1 MFDVRTIVERN
12 SETFY
17 DYASGERRSQKVRV
31 FLTAMMSVGLCWLLQ
46 RQSETFLNA
55 VLTAQAILVGFSFS
69 VLFFLLSNAEISSVP
84 EESIERRL
92 KRQKLTT
99 LAKELFHN
107 VSYFNV
113 VAICSVVLSLLLL
126 MSGPDLT
133 VWKWLAEVAS
143 TYVVVVPTSAD
154 LWMARITAAIQ
165 SIAAATL
172 YFCLFESAFTF
183 FRTVVRVSYYF
194 EQKLGL
200 IAKQST

>member
-12 SETFY
+12 GETFY
-17 DYASGERRSQKVRV
+17 DYASGERQSQRSRV
-31 FLTAMMSVGLCWLLQ
+31 LLMVIASVALCWLLQ
-46 RQSETFLNA
+46 PQSETFLNA

-69 VLFFLLSNAEISSVP
+69 VLFFLLSNAEISPAP
-84 EESIERRL
+84 EESIERKI
-92 KRQKLTT
+92 KRKKLAA

-113 VAICSVVLSLLLL
+113 VAICSVVLSLMLLL
-126 MSGPDLT
+126 SGPD
-133 VWKWLAEVAS
+133 VVAWKCIVETISKYAVSVPDSVNLWAS
-143 TYVVVVPTSAD
+143 HA
-154 LWMARITAAIQ
+154 MTAAHTL
-165 SIAAATL
+165 AAACL

-200 IAKQST
+200 VEKQIE

>member
-1 MFDVRTIVERN
+1 MFNVKTIIERN
-12 SETFY
+12 NETFY
-17 DYASGERRSQKVRV
+17 DYASGERKSQKTRV
-31 FLTAMMSVGLCWLLQ
+31 FLIAIASVALCWLLQ

-69 VLFFLLSNAEISSVP
+69 VLFFLLSNAEISPAP
-84 EESIERRL
+84 EESIERKL
-92 KRQKLTT
+92 KRKKLAT

-107 VSYFNV
+107 VSYFNL

-126 MSGPDLT
+126 LSGPDLT
-133 VWKWLAEVAS
+133 VWKCIVETIS
-143 TYVVVVPTSAD
+143 TYAVNVPTSVN
-154 LWMARITAAIQ
+154 LWASRAMTAAQ
-165 SIAAATL
+165 TLAAACL

-200 IAKQST
+200 IENQKS